1 MKDKRTYDKLKE
13 HGEDM
18 THENERKHSNDPHT
32 GPLDLSLIID
42 QHKREIWNFKM
53 KESEW
58 IKTQNQLD
66 GTKRIVEEL
75 ATKNIELKRD
85 MERLAEE
92 NSNLLTISSSHQKL
106 NGNLRVEIEEAKK
119 EADELMINKITKYEK
134 ELRDV
139 KRDNK
144 YLAEKVENYRKILSK
159 AGL

>member
-1 MKDKRTYDKLKE
+1 MKDKRTYGKLKE

-75 ATKNIELKRD
+75 ATKNIELKKD
-85 MERLAEE
+85 IERLAEE
-92 NSNLLTISSSHQKL
+92 NGNLLTVNSSHQEL
-106 NGNLRVEIEEAKK
+106 NGKLRQEMQEIENEMALLKGIGNNSP
-119 EADELMINKITKYEK
+119 EM
-134 ELRDV
+134 RDL

-144 YLAEKVENYRKILSK
+144 YLEKQVEDYREILRK

>member
-1 MKDKRTYDKLKE
+1 
-13 HGEDM
+13 M

-75 ATKNIELKRD
+75 ATKNIELKKD
-85 MERLAEE
+85 IERLAEE
-92 NSNLLTISSSHQKL
+92 NGNLLTVNSSHQEL
-106 NGNLRVEIEEAKK
+106 NGKLRQEMQEIENEMALLKGIGSNSP
-119 EADELMINKITKYEK
+119 EV
-134 ELRDV
+134 RDL

-144 YLAEKVENYRKILSK
+144 YLAKQIEDYREILRK

>member
-1 MKDKRTYDKLKE
+1 MKDKRTYGKLKE

-18 THENERKHSNDPHT
+18 THENERKHSNDPHI

-75 ATKNIELKRD
+75 ATKNIELKKD
-85 MERLAEE
+85 IERLAEE
-92 NSNLLTISSSHQKL
+92 NGNLLTVNSSHQEL
-106 NGNLRVEIEEAKK
+106 NGKLRQEMQEIENEMALLKGIGNNSP
-119 EADELMINKITKYEK
+119 EM
-134 ELRDV
+134 RDL

-144 YLAEKVENYRKILSK
+144 YLAKKVEDYREILRK

>member
-75 ATKNIELKRD
+75 ATKNIELKKD
-85 MERLAEE
+85 IERLAEE
-92 NSNLLTISSSHQKL
+92 NGNLLTVNSSHQEL
-106 NGNLRVEIEEAKK
+106 NGKLRQEMQEIENEMALLKGIGNNSP
-119 EADELMINKITKYEK
+119 EM
-134 ELRDV
+134 RDL

-144 YLAEKVENYRKILSK
+144 YLAKKVEDYREILRK

>member
-1 MKDKRTYDKLKE
+1 MKDKRTYGKLKE

-75 ATKNIELKRD
+75 ATKNIELKKD
-85 MERLAEE
+85 IERLAEE
-92 NSNLLTISSSHQKL
+92 NGNLLTVNSSHQEL
-106 NGNLRVEIEEAKK
+106 NGKLRQEMQEIENEMALLKGIGNNSP
-119 EADELMINKITKYEK
+119 EM
-134 ELRDV
+134 RDL

-144 YLAEKVENYRKILSK
+144 YLAKKVEDYRENLRK